1 MLNNLKIRNMK
12 RTASIII
19 MFALI
24 VGSTNAFPQDENYFR
39 QYFNDCI
46 SELDPIE
53 GIYSVSQQMIIQWDG
68 YEVDRTNDVN
78 SIVIYKTKMKKG
90 YTTYCSSCND
100 CSLCKGIT
108 TYCLSCK
115 GISPIETTI
124 ERVGETNVYTLTI
137 EYDDTGD
144 KQRLRLFLESLFHFS
159 FDYSLPPKV
168 IEHEFP
174 NDPITKHLSVRMER
188 EYIKEYPTK
197 AMYDNALAKREPS
210 NWSGS
215 GFALGNGY
223 LVTNYHVVEDAKT
236 INVKGIRGDFNNGY
250 SAEVVATDKVN
261 DIAILRINDSRF
273 SGFGTIP
280 YGVSSKMADVGESIF
295 VLGYPLTQTMGDEI
309 KLTDGLISSRTG
321 FQGDIANYQMSAPV
335 QPGNS
340 GGPMFDSK
348 GNVIGIVCAHHA
360 GAENAGYAIKISYL
374 KLLIESAD
382 LKITLPSNNTVSTLS
397 LPEKVKRV
405 KNFVFFIECSR

>member
-1 MLNNLKIRNMK
+1 MK
-12 RTASIII
+12 RIALIII
-19 MFALI
+19 MIAMI
-24 VGSTNAFPQDENYFR
+24 MGTSNAFSQNDSYYRKYFEEH
-39 QYFNDCI
+39 I

-53 GIYSVSQQMIIQWDG
+53 GIYSVSEELSL
-68 YEVDRTNDVN
+68 YKHNYCFFENTETVKY
-78 SIVIYKTKMKKG
+78 VIYK
-90 YTTYCSSCND
+90 SSVLGIYLRCITCDDIRNNK
-100 CSLCKGIT
+100 SLT
-108 TYCLSCK
+108 ALTL
-115 GISPIETTI
+115 
-124 ERVGETNVYTLTI
+124 ERIGETNVYDFKYTDGYYDSYSNQEKKI
-137 EYDDTGD
+137 ESNSRIY
-144 KQRLRLFLESLFHFS
+144 LESLFR
-159 FDYSLPPKV
+159 FDLQYSVTLTP
-168 IEHEFP
+168 
-174 NDPITKHLSVRMER
+174 
-188 EYIKEYPTK
+188 EYTDRRSLRFIKEYPTK
-197 AMYDNALAKREPS
+197 TMYDNAIAKSQHS

-261 DIAILRINDSRF
+261 DIAILKIEDNQF

-340 GGPMFDSK
+340 GGPMFNSK

-360 GAENAGYAIKISYL
+360 GAENAGYSIKISYL
-374 KLLIESAD
+374 KLLIESAG
-382 LKITLPSNNTVSTLS
+382 LNITLPTNNTISTLS

-405 KNFVFFIECSR
+405 KNFVFFIECSQ

>member
-1 MLNNLKIRNMK
+1 MK
-12 RTASIII
+12 RYFSLVI
-19 MFALI
+19 MLAIALN
-24 VGSTNAFPQDENYFR
+24 VVFSQDENYYR
-39 QYFNDCI
+39 KYFKEHI

-68 YEVDRTNDVN
+68 YEVDSTNDVN
-78 SIVIYKTKMKKG
+78 SIVIYKKKMKKG
-90 YTTYCSSCND
+90 FTTYCSSCND

-115 GISPIETTI
+115 GVSPIETTI

-144 KQRLRLFLESLFHFS
+144 KQRIRLLLESLFHFS
-159 FDYSLPPKV
+159 FEYSLPAKV

-174 NDPITKHLSVRMER
+174 NDPNTKHLSIRMKR
-188 EYIKEYPTK
+188 DYIKEFPTTT
-197 AMYDNALAKREPS
+197 MYDNAIAKSQPS

-261 DIAILRINDSRF
+261 DIAILKINDSQF
-273 SGFGTIP
+273 SEFGTIP

-340 GGPMFDSK
+340 GGPMFNSK

-374 KLLIESAD
+374 KLLIESTG
-382 LKITLPSNNTVSTLS
+382 LSIVLPSNNTISALS
-397 LPEKVKRV
+397 LPEKVKRL
-405 KNFVFFIECSR
+405 KNFVYYIECSK